1 MATKNTMSDR
11 NLVSKGTSSDD
22 TPTPGFVL
30 KELVSRR
37 ECGGVTGRLHLGRP
51 GEVQGPG
58 GSVGS
63 SREEVG
69 SEREAEGSEDYQRRG
84 GEGEET

>member
-1 MATKNTMSDR
+1 MW
-11 NLVSKGTSSDD
+11 
-22 TPTPGFVL
+22 
-30 KELVSRR
+30 
-37 ECGGVTGRLHLGRP
+37 GVTGRLHLGRT
-51 GEVQGPG
+51 GQVQGPG

-69 SEREAEGSEDYQRRG
+69 SEREAEGSEDYQRRR

>member
-1 MATKNTMSDR
+1 M
-11 NLVSKGTSSDD
+11 
-22 TPTPGFVL
+22 
-30 KELVSRR
+30 
-37 ECGGVTGRLHLGRP
+37 
-51 GEVQGPG
+51 QGPG

-69 SEREAEGSEDYQRRG
+69 SEREAEGSEDYQRRR